1 MFETCTNSFTGF
13 PCCFD
18 NLTWFPR
25 GIFLVR
31 ISVISLDIFPQVVA
45 VPRSSD
51 LDFFLDIYEMSFVTL
66 RLSCQVLPLV
76 RCAQVKDSWNTRIDV
91 SWFGKWTGVDIYAQ
105 EKDWEISSLVIYRET
120 KKIDKYFQISGKIA
134 GEHICLK
141 IKMLL

>member
-51 LDFFLDIYEMSFVTL
+51 LDFFQTFMKCPLLLYALAVKFCPWYVVHRSKTPGTQELMFPGLENELVLTYTPRRKTERFHHLSYIEKQKKLTNIFKSLERLLVSIYV
-66 RLSCQVLPLV
+66 
-76 RCAQVKDSWNTRIDV
+76 
-91 SWFGKWTGVDIYAQ
+91 
-105 EKDWEISSLVIYRET
+105 
-120 KKIDKYFQISGKIA
+120 
-134 GEHICLK
+134 
-141 IKMLL
+141 

>member
-91 SWFGKWTGVDIYAQ
+91 SWFGK
-105 EKDWEISSLVIYRET
+105 
-120 KKIDKYFQISGKIA
+120 
-134 GEHICLK
+134 
-141 IKMLL
+141 